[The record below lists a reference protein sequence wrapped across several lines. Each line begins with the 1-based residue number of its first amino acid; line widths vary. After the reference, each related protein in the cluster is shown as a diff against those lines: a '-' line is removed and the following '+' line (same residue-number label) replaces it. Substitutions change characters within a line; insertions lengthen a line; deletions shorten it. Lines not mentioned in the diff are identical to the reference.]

1 MNDAEVKAANAEKI
15 RKQYHP
21 ALCNAMELELYYDR
35 DLLEFSQSVV
45 LNTLPREI
53 DFLVIRRVKP
63 GVVKSELGKIFRK
76 CNIWEFKG
84 YREELSVQVFH
95 KTMSYAYE
103 YVSVHKELDGIND
116 VTLSFLRE
124 GRPRDLMRW
133 LEAEGFK
140 RLESPPWVAR
150 YSRDG
155 YPDIQIVNIA
165 HPEAP
170 KVLRIL
176 SHKAEPEDIRMAAEY
191 ISQMPEEE
199 QAKSS
204 IVLELSYRINGD
216 RKGGTEMGGFF
227 EAYVD
232 PLQEI
237 IKKQSEELEQKDEV
251 IEQKDEALEQKDA
264 ELEQYREEL
273 ARKDEIIAKL
283 MKQGAVLN

>member
-1 MNDAEVKAANAEKI
+1 MKDAEIKAANAEKI

-21 ALCNAMELELYYDR
+21 ALCNAMELELYYDK

-53 DFLVIRRVKP
+53 DFLVIRRIRP

-95 KTMSYAYE
+95 KIMSYAYE
-103 YVSVHKELDGIND
+103 YVSVHRELDGIND

-124 GRPRDLMRW
+124 GRPRNLIKW
-133 LEAEGFK
+133 LESEGF
-140 RLESPPWVAR
+140 ESMKSPQWISR
-150 YSRDG
+150 YSRAG

-176 SHKAEPEDIRMAAEY
+176 SHKAEPDDIKSASEY
-191 ISQMPEEE
+191 FKQMPEEE
-199 QAKSS
+199 QVKSK
-204 IVLELSYRINGD
+204 IVMELSYRINGD
-216 RKGGTEMGGFF
+216 QRGGTDMGGFF
-227 EAYVD
+227 EVYVD

-237 IKKQSEELEQKDEV
+237 IKQKDAELEKKDFE
-251 IEQKDEALEQKDA
+251 LEQKDA
-264 ELEQYREEL
+264 ELEKSRAEIERLRAQL
-273 ARKDEIIAKL
+273 AT
-283 MKQGAVLN
+283 Q